1 MSVSPK
7 FILINNRKP
16 KNSMF
21 TVIPQLIA
29 RSFPVETPP
38 PPPPEEIIIQ
48 FSTSYYYV
56 PTEDGLTPLSTEFY
70 YNPNI
75 E

>member
-1 MSVSPK
+1 
-7 FILINNRKP
+7 
-16 KNSMF
+16 MF
-21 TVIPQLIA
+21 TTIPYLIA
-29 RSFPVETPP
+29 GKFPENSPP
-38 PPPPEEIIIQ
+38 PPPPEEITIQ